1 MAVPKQ
7 LLEIEGQRGILQ
19 ILIVLKENGDTLYA
33 DLYHN
38 PTVLNISNNSTAKRA
53 LDILLRNE
61 LIRERREHG
70 KRAIYYCLTDKGKKF
85 TRHVC
90 NMQKILSE

>member
-19 ILIVLKENGDTLYA
+19 ILLVLKENGDTLYA
-33 DLYHN
+33 ELYNN
-38 PTVLNISNNSTAKRA
+38 PTVINISNNSTAKRA
-53 LDILLRNE
+53 LDILMKNE
-61 LIRERREHG
+61 LIRERREQG

-90 NMQKILSE
+90 TMQKILTE